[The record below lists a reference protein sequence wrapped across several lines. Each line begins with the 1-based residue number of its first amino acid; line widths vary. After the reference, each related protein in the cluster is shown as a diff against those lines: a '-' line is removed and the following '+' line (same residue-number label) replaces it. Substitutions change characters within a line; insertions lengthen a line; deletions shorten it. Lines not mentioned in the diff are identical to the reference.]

1 MTPDLATLGIY
12 LTLGAGVGLLAGL
25 LGVGGGLIIVPVL
38 VMEFH
43 AAHVPAHVIMH
54 LAIGTSL
61 ATIVLTSSASVYTHH
76 RHRAV
81 LWPVVAWIT
90 PGIVVGA
97 LLSSWFASLMHS
109 DGLKIIFGIFEILI
123 ALQMVIGI
131 RPPPSRTLPGAVGL
145 SATGGVIGAV
155 AALLGI
161 GGGAMTVPFLT
172 WCNVSIRQAVATS
185 AATGLP
191 IAVSG
196 TLGYILT
203 GLHEPLLPENSLGFV
218 YWPALLCIAAAS
230 LLAAPLGA
238 TLAHRLP
245 TAGLKRIFALLLT
258 VLGGWMLL
266 GK

>member
-109 DGLKIIFGIFEILI
+109 DGLKIILVYLKYSLPCKWSSAFGL
-123 ALQMVIGI
+123 
-131 RPPPSRTLPGAVGL
+131 RPAV
-145 SATGGVIGAV
+145 
-155 AALLGI
+155 
-161 GGGAMTVPFLT
+161 P
-172 WCNVSIRQAVATS
+172 C
-185 AATGLP
+185 
-191 IAVSG
+191 
-196 TLGYILT
+196 
-203 GLHEPLLPENSLGFV
+203 
-218 YWPALLCIAAAS
+218 PA
-230 LLAAPLGA
+230 P
-238 TLAHRLP
+238 
-245 TAGLKRIFALLLT
+245 
-258 VLGGWMLL
+258 WD
-266 GK
+266 